1 MANITGWGR
10 GTWSEGAWSEGLPV
24 ELTGIQSN
32 TSVGTAQSGVGP
44 DVAVTGNLISSNIG
58 TVTVI
63 EGTGVDAPVTTV
75 LANTAVGT
83 VSLSTDQLVQL

>member
-44 DVAVTGNLISSNIG
+44 DVAVTGNLISSKR
-58 TVTVI
+58 
-63 EGTGVDAPVTTV
+63 
-75 LANTAVGT
+75 
-83 VSLSTDQLVQL
+83 SLFFLRIHLLSIQMYCLVYLVEIVKILVFK